1 MRRFSSRLAS
11 GFSSTPRTTLKMA
24 ALAPI
29 PSASVR
35 ITVIASPLTRD
46 RDRSAKRRSV
56 MSVIL
61 SDYSSNGIPLNR
73 QALRLFFIQ
82 DAPVFNEQY
91 AASSGAVCCLVAFAG
106 ITSSLPHAAN
116 RTGIR
121 RTLLGMVGSCIT
133 ADGDAE
139 EVSR

>member
-11 GFSSTPRTTLKMA
+11 GFSSTPLTTLKMA

-35 ITVIASPLTRD
+35 TTGIASPLTRG
-46 RDRSAKRRSV
+46 RERRAKRRAV
-56 MSVIL
+56 MSGIS

-73 QALRLFFIQ
+73 QAVRPFFQ
-82 DAPVFNEQY
+82 DVPVFNERDD
-91 AASSGAVCCLVAFAG
+91 ASSGAVCCLVGFAG
-106 ITSSLPHAAN
+106 STLSLPHGGGSDGHPAYTVS
-116 RTGIR
+116 RCR
-121 RTLLGMVGSCIT
+121 RLHHG
-133 ADGDAE
+133 DGDAE